1 MSLLKKITNDMKKA
15 MKNKE
20 KERVNVLR
28 LLRSELKNAK
38 IDSQKELTEED
49 EIQVISK
56 AAKNRKESIESYKK
70 GDREDLVEKEQKELE
85 IIQEYLPEQMSD
97 EEIKELVE
105 EVIEKVD
112 ASGMQDMGKVMGT
125 IMPKVRGQAEGSKV
139 QKIVRSKLA

>member
-105 EVIEKVD
+105 EVIEEVD